1 MQRSTRIRRAA
12 DILSGL
18 RQVIKSY
25 SPGLRLR
32 DSRMRLISLQDRLDA
47 FMDTAVSDRRHRLE
61 MLAGEISHL
70 SPLARLKGGY
80 SYIADERGRAIRSVR
95 DTFKGDLLDI
105 RMKDGAVKARVTEI
119 TETADITEMQEKE

>member
-1 MQRSTRIRRAA
+1 
-12 DILSGL
+12 
-18 RQVIKSY
+18 
-25 SPGLRLR
+25 
-32 DSRMRLISLQDRLDA
+32 MRLISLQDRLDA

-70 SPLARLKGGY
+70 SLLARLKGGY

-95 DTFKGDLLDI
+95 DTFKGDILDI
-105 RMKDGAVKARVTEI
+105 RMIDGAVKARVTEI